1 MNCENIV
8 LSESIRHEDQ
18 YHWILRTRNI
28 QIRQV
33 RGDREQTGQE
43 TGGGEDGII
52 SWVWGV
58 LLGH

>member
-43 TGGGEDGII
+43 MGGGEDGII